1 MPWHTNIQLPNQL
14 EMPQRIHNILHL
26 FLWTL
31 LHFWILFLGLI
42 IIHAHVQ
49 TYLIIKRLF
58 HSHLFSPIRSADIIC
73 FDILIQQILSQQ
85 ITRIST
91 ARRNLQYILSLSNF
105 LHQCHNIFYMIRPRE
120 HIHRLAPLHPV
131 AMACKILQIPCL
143 GDWIAGNIDHTLWR
157 KL

>member
-1 MPWHTNIQLPNQL
+1 MEIISLSNIDW
-14 EMPQRIHNILHL
+14 
-26 FLWTL
+26 F
-31 LHFWILFLGLI
+31 
-42 IIHAHVQ
+42 V
-49 TYLIIKRLF
+49 IIKECRPAIELVTSYIYNNTLVYHQPRMGLSISICF
-58 HSHLFSPIRSADIIC
+58 APIRSTDILC
-73 FDILIQQILSQQ
+73 FDTLIQQILSQQ

-131 AMACKILQIPCL
+131 AVAYKILQVPCL

-157 KL
+157 KP